1 MKKALIFL
9 FAFMPLWA
17 MTQQPTWTDYAWRTT
32 NYPESDYFM
41 AFVSGSNI
49 DEANSKATL
58 DAYEEQAKSMLI
70 QQIQVSLQ
78 TATEY
83 NVANIDAASTE
94 AFKMKSASLSKAEIA
109 GLRTDRYYYRKKNEA
124 YAIAWVKK
132 GELKYYYKNATA
144 SLIENIKTKKE
155 EADRYL
161 KKKDA
166 QQALKAY
173 YETMPMFSKLEEA
186 QFILVALGMVSESDI
201 RYQEGAALMLD
212 VKQAIS
218 ALQQSDKANIDDL
231 AYFMAYGLFL
241 QLGPVQGTLYL
252 EKVGFETS
260 GLTSEFSD
268 RFHEA
273 LSRGL
278 VKAGNYH
285 VAEALPGSKGVVISG
300 SYWKEGEQLKVNC
313 VARKFGQAAAA
324 NEVGLPLSWLREN
337 HINWVP
343 ENYLRI
349 AMLPEMML
357 KSVKQELEGR
367 AGRPL
372 PQALQVQVNL
382 SGKPLANVPVIYY
395 LGDQQIGKANTND
408 NGVAALF
415 YTPDAA
421 SRQTQV
427 ILANIDLVAF
437 IGIEP
442 NSAFVQQL
450 QQRYPIT
457 DARFMV
463 KVAPLTVF
471 VKSAEL
477 LQNGRNV
484 DVNIVEP
491 VLKEVL
497 AAKGFAFTD
506 QLSEADLLVEIQAK
520 ARNGSNMQGIYFA
533 FVDANVS
540 VMDLSDGRE
549 TWKQSFSSVKGG
561 GADFQRAAIKAFET
575 VAGQIKD
582 AMPENI
588 R

>member
-1 MKKALIFL
+1 MKKVFL
-9 FAFMPLWA
+9 LLWGFLPFLA
-17 MTQQPTWTDYAWRTT
+17 IAQQPTWTDYAWRTT

-41 AFVSGSNI
+41 AFVSGANI
-49 DEANSKATL
+49 DEASSKATL
-58 DAYEEQAKSMLI
+58 DAFEEQAKSMLI

-94 AFKMKSASLSKAEIA
+94 AFKMKSASLAKAEIA
-109 GLRTDRYYYRKKNEA
+109 GLRTDRYFYRKKNEA

-161 KKKDA
+161 KKNDA

-173 YETMPMFSKLEEA
+173 YETMPMFSKLDEA
-186 QFILVALGMVSESDI
+186 QFILVALGMVSEQEI
-201 RYQEGAALMLD
+201 RYKEGAALMLD
-212 VKQAIS
+212 VKQSIS

-278 VKAGNYH
+278 VKAGNYQ
-285 VAEALPGSKGVVISG
+285 VAEAFSSSKGVVISG

-313 VARKFGQAAAA
+313 AARKFGQAAAA
-324 NEVGLPLSWLREN
+324 NEVSLPLSWLREN

-349 AMLPEMML
+349 ALLPEITT
-357 KSVKQELEGR
+357 KAVKPELEGR

-372 PQALQVQVNL
+372 PQALQVQVNQ
-382 SGKPLANVPVIYY
+382 SGKAMSNVPVLFY
-395 LGDQQIGKANTND
+395 LGDQQIGKASTND
-408 NGVAALF
+408 NGVASLF

-427 ILANIDLVAF
+427 ILGKIDVAAY
-437 IGIEP
+437 IGLEP

-450 QQRYPIT
+450 QQRYPIS

-463 KVAPLTVF
+463 KVAPLTVH

-477 LQNGRNV
+477 MPNGRNM
-484 DVNIVEP
+484 DVNIIEP

-506 QLSEADLLVEIQAK
+506 QASGADLLVEIQAK

-533 FVDANVS
+533 FVDAAVS

-561 GADFQRAAIKAFET
+561 GADFQRAAIKAYET
-575 VAGQIKD
+575 VAGQIKE